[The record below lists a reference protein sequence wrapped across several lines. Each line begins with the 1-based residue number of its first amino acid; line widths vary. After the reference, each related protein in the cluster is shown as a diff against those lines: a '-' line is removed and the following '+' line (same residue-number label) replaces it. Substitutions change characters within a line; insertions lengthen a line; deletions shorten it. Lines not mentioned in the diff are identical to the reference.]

1 MLVLSVFCLRRGR
14 LNVVS
19 LVCVWAYRILEVVF
33 IDLSALDPVWFVHK
47 NPRRCVP
54 YRLPRFYE
62 IIVLERNS
70 SSSRGLEVVSLA
82 GLISNQREELLFLSL
97 V

>member
-1 MLVLSVFCLRRGR
+1 MC
-14 LNVVS
+14 LNVHINT
-19 LVCVWAYRILEVVF
+19 LGLE
-33 IDLSALDPVWFVHK
+33 SAKAFNK